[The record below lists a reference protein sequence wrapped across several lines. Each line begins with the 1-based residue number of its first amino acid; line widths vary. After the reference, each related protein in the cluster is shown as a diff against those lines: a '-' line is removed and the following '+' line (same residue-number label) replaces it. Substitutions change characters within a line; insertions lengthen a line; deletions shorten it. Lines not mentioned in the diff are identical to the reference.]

1 MPVTRKP
8 KGKIQI
14 TSRSRSP
21 KGKIFRVGEVYEYY
35 SIVERRSE
43 CGCSK
48 GYIMYKVYETDY
60 GSVPTSK
67 AIILNEIY

>member
-1 MPVTRKP
+1 MMPIKRKS

-14 TSRSRSP
+14 TSRTRSA

-35 SIVERRSE
+35 SIAERRSE
-43 CGCSK
+43 CGCNK

-60 GSVPTSK
+60 GSVPTTK
-67 AIILNEIY
+67 AIIV